1 MVSLSSP
8 QLWIG
13 LGISAAMLVA
23 LMGAL
28 IRTRYKVLDS
38 SNFVLHFRRG
48 KLKNKSYGGSFFLLP
63 IFDKYVVL
71 STAIQ
76 QVEIHAQEKVI
87 TRENQ
92 PVIVNGLLV
101 WRIIDPEAAYR
112 AIGSQYGHNAM
123 TSLNKILEQ
132 IVESIIRTTVAKL
145 TIDEVLRE
153 RQIIVEAITKELFS
167 VVSDWGI
174 SIETV
179 EVVQVELTNT
189 ELFQNLQ
196 ARFEQEA
203 RKKATEITIE
213 TDKEL
218 EQRRIEQ
225 DFEIEKIRADRELA
239 LRIYR
244 TELEEKAR
252 MRELER
258 DRQIVE
264 MQKQVELAETQKQR
278 EVEVLEQQKEKEVG
292 ELERLKKS
300 QFAKMERERELS
312 EAKITKQTK
321 EIKAETQ
328 LIERSKAAEA
338 KKLELI
344 KTQIQIAAEKELR
357 EAKAHAE
364 AVRLQSEAE
373 AMKIKMM
380 AEAEAERRRKI
391 AQATREALLAEAE
404 GKKAVLLAE
413 AEGLA
418 EKVRAQQQIN
428 EAMLM
433 KELILQLPEIAKS
446 IKIGEIS
453 WLNLG
458 NGASGGNGKG
468 NGSPLSII
476 PKNILELLGIA
487 RHFGLDIPQLVD
499 AVKKQETSQSAD
511 LPEKE
516 KTTTKQGNKA
526 KPVSKKA
533 LSKSR

>member
-1 MVSLSSP
+1 MVGLSSP

-13 LGISAAMLVA
+13 LGISAATLVV
-23 LMGAL
+23 LMGML
-28 IRTRYKVLDS
+28 IRSRYKVFDS

-101 WRIIDPEAAYR
+101 WRIVDPEAAYR
-112 AIGSQYGHNAM
+112 AIGSQYGRNAM
-123 TSLNKILEQ
+123 LGLNKTLEQ

-179 EVVQVELTNT
+179 EVVQVELTNSA
-189 ELFQNLQ
+189 LFQHLQ
-196 ARFEQEA
+196 AKFEQEA
-203 RKKATEITIE
+203 RRKAMEITIE
-213 TDKEL
+213 TDREL
-218 EQRRIEQ
+218 EQKRIEQ
-225 DFEIEKIRADRELA
+225 NFEIEKIKADRELE
-239 LRIYR
+239 LRLYKA
-244 TELEEKAR
+244 ELEEKAR
-252 MRELER
+252 KRELER

-278 EVEVLEQQKEKEVG
+278 EVQTLEQLKEKEVG
-292 ELERLKKS
+292 ELSRLKEVE
-300 QFAKMERERELS
+300 FAKLERERELS
-312 EAKITKQTK
+312 EAKIAKQTK
-321 EIKAETQ
+321 EIEAETK
-328 LIERSKAAEA
+328 LIERTKAAEA

-344 KTQIQIAAEKELR
+344 KTQIQVAAEKELR
-357 EAKAHAE
+357 EAQAHAE
-364 AVRLQSEAE
+364 AIRLQTEAE

-433 KELILQLPEIAKS
+433 KELIQQLPEIAKS

-458 NGASGGNGKG
+458 SGSTEGNGRG
-468 NGSPLSII
+468 NGSPLSIV
-476 PKNILELLGIA
+476 PKNMLELLGIA
-487 RHFGLDIPQLVD
+487 RHFGLDIPKLVD
-499 AVKKQETSQSAD
+499 AVKKQDMTQG
-511 LPEKE
+511 
-516 KTTTKQGNKA
+516 TKS
-526 KPVSKKA
+526 VSKKTV
-533 LSKSR
+533 SRTPKIEKKS

>member
-1 MVSLSSP
+1 MVTLASL

-13 LGISAAMLVA
+13 LGISAALLVV

-28 IRTRYKVLDS
+28 IKSRYKIFDS

-48 KLKNKSYGGSFFLLP
+48 KLRNKSYGGSFFLLP
-63 IFDKYVVL
+63 VFDKYVVL

-112 AIGSQYGHNAM
+112 AIGSQYGRNAM
-123 TSLNKILEQ
+123 LGLNKTLEQ

-153 RQIIVEAITKELFS
+153 RQIIVEAITKELFG

-179 EVVQVELTNT
+179 EVVQVELTNST
-189 ELFQNLQ
+189 LFQHLQ
-196 ARFEQEA
+196 AKFEQEA
-203 RKKATEITIE
+203 RKRAMEITIE
-213 TDKEL
+213 TDREL
-218 EQRRIEQ
+218 EQKRIEQ
-225 DFEIEKIRADRELA
+225 NFEVEKIKAERELE
-239 LRIYR
+239 LRLYR
-244 TELEEKAR
+244 AELEEKAKK
-252 MRELER
+252 RELER
-258 DRQIVE
+258 DKQIVE

-278 EVEVLEQQKEKEVG
+278 EVQTLEQLKEKEVG
-292 ELERLKKS
+292 ELSRLKEVE
-300 QFAKMERERELS
+300 FAKLEREKELS
-312 EAKITKQTK
+312 EAKIAKQTK

-328 LIERSKAAEA
+328 FIERTKAAEA

-344 KTQIQIAAEKELR
+344 KTQIQVAAEKELR
-357 EAKAHAE
+357 EAQAHVE
-364 AVRLQSEAE
+364 AIRLQTEAE
-373 AMKIKMM
+373 ARKIKMM
-380 AEAEAERRRKI
+380 AEAEAERKRKI

-458 NGASGGNGKG
+458 GGTPDDNGKG

-476 PKNILELLGIA
+476 PKNMLELLGIA
-487 RHFGLDIPQLVD
+487 RHFGLDIPRLVET
-499 AVKKQETSQSAD
+499 VKKQDIKQSSN
-511 LPEKE
+511 PSKGE
-516 KTTTKQGNKA
+516 KTATKPRDRSQA
-526 KPVSKKA
+526 VPKKA
-533 LSKSR
+533 